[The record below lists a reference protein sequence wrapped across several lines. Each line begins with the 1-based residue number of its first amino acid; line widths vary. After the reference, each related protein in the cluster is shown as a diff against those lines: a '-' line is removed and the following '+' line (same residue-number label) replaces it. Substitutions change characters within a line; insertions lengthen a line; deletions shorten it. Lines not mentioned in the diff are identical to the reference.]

1 MGATASSRHIE
12 LEPLDESCLT
22 EEERS
27 LSPLFCEILVV
38 VWQHK
43 KLLGGQKHFPDRPT
57 LRHKVKKEEF
67 CSGYTDFEYVY
78 MTVLGLAKLH
88 SLVEEITKLNNG
100 EGFTRNPG
108 VQLLERACG
117 MTMHG
122 DREGA
127 NAMLRSAPT
136 ALLEA
141 FQAAKA
147 SGRFLDFFRQAFDR
161 QADPCL
167 EGRTSRLLHFLE
179 SHRLTST
186 SAAPWEDVSLRPLAA
201 DAAIKDVAGE
211 HLRVF
216 GNECTW
222 QWSRQRE
229 MSYEEA
235 QRARFSGDDAAA
247 EDFARLFNAESF
259 SRAMRARGVVRR
271 RAAAR
276 WEAQVEDG
284 SWSPYDDEASAA
296 IEAAHLAG
304 QPRLELRLGPRGWTY
319 VIDLAN
325 QVQLNPKT
333 RKSRPIR
340 RSEAVASPVSPEAA
354 AAGARLTEEELAETI
369 RFFVD
374 MQTLPPAPPPP
385 PPPTMSE
392 HATGHRSL

>member
-1 MGATASSRHIE
+1 MKG
-12 LEPLDESCLT
+12 
-22 EEERS
+22 
-27 LSPLFCEILVV
+27 
-38 VWQHK
+38 
-43 KLLGGQKHFPDRPT
+43 
-57 LRHKVKKEEF
+57 
-67 CSGYTDFEYVY
+67 
-78 MTVLGLAKLH
+78 
-88 SLVEEITKLNNG
+88 
-100 EGFTRNPG
+100 
-108 VQLLERACG
+108 ACG

-276 WEAQVEDG
+276 WEAHAEPRALYLSEISGRGCGVSGMKEMCNFSGMVFSKPSCALHGDIWRPLV
-284 SWSPYDDEASAA
+284 SKPSFNVS
-296 IEAAHLAG
+296 
-304 QPRLELRLGPRGWTY
+304 QPRIASRF
-319 VIDLAN
+319 
-325 QVQLNPKT
+325 PK
-333 RKSRPIR
+333 RFKF
-340 RSEAVASPVSPEAA
+340 EW
-354 AAGARLTEEELAETI
+354 AGASGRRQLEPL
-369 RFFVD
+369 R
-374 MQTLPPAPPPP
+374 
-385 PPPTMSE
+385 
-392 HATGHRSL
+392 